1 MRLLL
6 LVVYTILNIIHA
18 NAATGDY
25 HQVIDQLAKAL
36 SHKAQSVRNVTSL
49 LNHVLDAKN
58 RPNSAYH
65 LPSSSY
71 RPSANVNNTNNIT
84 LTSSTI
90 IPTKD
95 NKTTLLNERV
105 TVPSQRLL
113 NDILVVR
120 SSRRLYVLVLM
131 PIHESLNTNVS
142 SFNTL
147 FNA

>member
-1 MRLLL
+1 MILSLFLLAVIDL
-6 LVVYTILNIIHA
+6 ILTSNAA
-18 NAATGDY
+18 NADY

-36 SHKAQSVRNVTSL
+36 SHKAQSVRNVTTL
-49 LNHVLDAKN
+49 LNQVLDNKN
-58 RPNSAYH
+58 RINGSIYH

-71 RPSANVNNTNNIT
+71 RSSANINSNYNVSNIVS
-84 LTSSTI
+84 TSNSS
-90 IPTKD
+90 
-95 NKTTLLNERV
+95 NERV

-142 SFNTL
+142 QMMY
-147 FNA
+147 